1 MRKAGKLP
9 RATLR
14 AAYALEYGEAVVEIH
29 ADACLP
35 SQRVVIIDDL
45 LATGGTARATC
56 ELIEKLGGTVVACCF
71 VIELGFL
78 PGRAALAG
86 VPVVAILT
94 F

>member
-1 MRKAGKLP
+1 MRARGITGNP
-9 RATLR
+9 GHSYAPGQSAASEPAPEMSARARATDS
-14 AAYALEYGEAVVEIH
+14 GGTV
-29 ADACLP
+29 
-35 SQRVVIIDDL
+35 
-45 LATGGTARATC
+45 ATGGTARATC